1 MSKWDWVPGTV
12 KFAESE
18 STLVDARGRGRGGQ
32 GVSVWDRVSVQE
44 GEKFGRWTMERVAQ
58 QCEGT

>member
-1 MSKWDWVPGTV
+1 MSKRRRYTDREDLKVSKWDWVPGTV

-32 GVSVWDRVSVQE
+32 GVSVWDRV
-44 GEKFGRWTMERVAQ
+44 
-58 QCEGT
+58 

>member
-18 STLVDARGRGRGGQ
+18 STLVDARGLEVEALGRGIGDLVFN
-32 GVSVWDRVSVQE
+32 GDRVSV
-44 GEKFGRWTMERVAQ
+44 
-58 QCEGT
+58 